1 MYFSDIF
8 LVESIT
14 QPIFEALLKYY
25 KIVLLLF
32 LLTLYQ
38 VVYSEAFVEISYV
51 LMFCCDQIFLH
62 KGTHLCLI

>member
-1 MYFSDIF
+1 MIMID
-8 LVESIT
+8 
-14 QPIFEALLKYY
+14 LKYY
-25 KIVLLLF
+25 KIEFLLF

-38 VVYSEAFVEISYV
+38 VVYSEAFIEICYV